1 MAQKFCSN
9 CQQLIPNSA
18 QFCPYCGHT
27 DSGHLTGHLL
37 AQSLLDNRYIILQL
51 VGQGGMG
58 AVYQA
63 TDTRIQG
70 RLCAIKEM
78 SVHALPVSERTQAVQ
93 NFEQEARLLANLRHA
108 CLPQVHDFFQDGR
121 SGRYY
126 LVMDFVEGET
136 LEAILNRQRTLPEDV
151 VRAWG
156 SQLCDV
162 LQYLHQQTPPI
173 IFRDLKPGNIMLDK
187 NNQIK
192 LIDFGIARFFKP
204 MQTKDTQVIGTP
216 GFAAPEQYGHGQTDT
231 RSDIY
236 GLGVT
241 LLALLTGYDPAQ
253 SPFTL
258 PEAIQL
264 NPNVSPQMT
273 AVIQRA
279 TEIMPDRRWQTT
291 ADMQKAL
298 TTGSLPP
305 LKEGSAKKP
314 WWLIGVFLLVVL
326 LGFGAWALLREDEPT
341 IVASSVSAPEVEVTR
356 LLVVTST
363 VAPQEP
369 VEEPEVIAA
378 VLIETPTPTNVVM
391 PTDSPSP
398 TALPQPS
405 ATLPPSDTPI
415 PAAPD
420 RVVFQSNRDGDF
432 EIYIIN
438 VDGSNLQQLTNNSNI
453 DDKYP
458 AVSPD
463 GRRIAFQAKSNAERD
478 SGWEIYVMDID
489 GRNQTRLTSDSN
501 WDRLPTWSP
510 DGRQIAFISD
520 RGGQFAVY
528 VMDANGQNVRQ
539 ATNTGERDGHVSW
552 SVNNQLAWNT
562 GGDSSKT
569 WRIVTSNADGRNL
582 QQVAGNGNWSPEWSP
597 DGRSIVFVSSR
608 IGGDTNPAIFV
619 MNDDGSNQRLVAD
632 GPGEDWGARWSNDGQ
647 YIIYTASPNSTD
659 SIYMIPVNGGS
670 PILITNRGSY
680 PAWVNGR

>member
-1 MAQKFCSN
+1 
-9 CQQLIPNSA
+9 
-18 QFCPYCGHT
+18 
-27 DSGHLTGHLL
+27 
-37 AQSLLDNRYIILQL
+37 
-51 VGQGGMG
+51 
-58 AVYQA
+58 
-63 TDTRIQG
+63 
-70 RLCAIKEM
+70 
-78 SVHALPVSERTQAVQ
+78 
-93 NFEQEARLLANLRHA
+93 
-108 CLPQVHDFFQDGR
+108 
-121 SGRYY
+121 
-126 LVMDFVEGET
+126 
-136 LEAILNRQRTLPEDV
+136 
-151 VRAWG
+151 
-156 SQLCDV
+156 
-162 LQYLHQQTPPI
+162 
-173 IFRDLKPGNIMLDK
+173 
-187 NNQIK
+187 
-192 LIDFGIARFFKP
+192 
-204 MQTKDTQVIGTP
+204 
-216 GFAAPEQYGHGQTDT
+216 
-231 RSDIY
+231 
-236 GLGVT
+236 
-241 LLALLTGYDPAQ
+241 LALLTGYDPAQ

-258 PEAIQL
+258 PEAKQI
-264 NPNVSPQMT
+264 NSAVSPQMT

-279 TEIMPDRRWQTT
+279 TQIQPEHRWQST

-305 LKEGSAKKP
+305 LNGVTEGGSKKP
-314 WWLIGVFLLVVL
+314 WWIIGAFLLLIL
-326 LGFGAWALLREDEPT
+326 LGFGVWAFTREDESATVAPT
-341 IVASSVSAPEVEVTR
+341 ISAPEIEVTR

-363 VAPQEP
+363 AAPQEP

-378 VLIETPTPTNVVM
+378 VLVETPIPAPVVM

-405 ATLPPSDTPI
+405 ATPPPTDTPI
-415 PAAPD
+415 PTAPD
-420 RVVFQSNRDGDF
+420 RIVFQSNRDGDF

-463 GRRIAFQAKSNAERD
+463 GRRIAFQAKSDAERD

-489 GRNQTRLTSDSN
+489 GRNQTRLTSNNN

-528 VMDANGQNVRQ
+528 VMDANGQNVTQ
-539 ATNTGERDGHVSW
+539 VSNTGERDGHVSW
-552 SVNNQLAWNT
+552 SINNQLVWNT

-569 WRIVTSNADGRNL
+569 WRIVTSNVDGRNL
-582 QQVAGNGNWSPEWSP
+582 KQLAGNGNWSPEWSP

-608 IGGDTNPAIFV
+608 IGGDTNPGIFL
-619 MNDDGSNQRLVAD
+619 MNADGSNQRLLVD

-647 YIIYTASPNSTD
+647 YIVYTASPNNAD
-659 SIYMIPVNGGS
+659 SIYMIPVNGGT